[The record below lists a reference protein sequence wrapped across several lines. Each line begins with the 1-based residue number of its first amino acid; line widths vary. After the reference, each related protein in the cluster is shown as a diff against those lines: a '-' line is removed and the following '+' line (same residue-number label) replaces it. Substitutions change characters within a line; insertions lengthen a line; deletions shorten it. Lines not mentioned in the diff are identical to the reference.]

1 MTSRL
6 LFRMSVLVLLFA
18 AIAVAASAQQTI
30 KCESNN
36 GGRNYCGSVP
46 SNHVTLERQISGSPC
61 VRNST
66 WGVDNRGLWVDRGCR
81 AIFNISYNGR
91 PPAGGGGYPP
101 PPPPGAGYPPNQ
113 GGWNHQRPGGEPWPP
128 SGNWNGGNWG
138 RGGACFYKDS
148 NFRGD
153 YICLRR
159 GENRPALNMND
170 SISSIRV
177 FGGAR
182 VNFWVNSNFNGQRAG
197 TANDVPNLKDW
208 RIPGTNSSWNDRI
221 SSIRV
226 Q

>member
-6 LFRMSVLVLLFA
+6 LFRMAVLVSLLA
-18 AIAVAASAQQTI
+18 ASVVAASAQQTI

-36 GGRNYCGSVP
+36 GGRNYCGNVP
-46 SNHVTLERQISGSPC
+46 PNRVTLERQISGSPC
-61 VRNST
+61 VRDRT

-81 AIFNISYNGR
+81 ATFNVSYSGHGHQNAGYA
-91 PPAGGGGYPP
+91 PPPPGGGYP
-101 PPPPGAGYPPNQ
+101 NQ
-113 GGWNHQRPGGEPWPP
+113 NNNGWYHQRPGGDSWPP

-153 YICLRR
+153 YFCLRR
-159 GENRPALNMND
+159 GENRPTISMND
-170 SISSIRV
+170 RISSIRV
-177 FGGAR
+177 FGGGR
-182 VNFWVNSNFNGQRAG
+182 VTFWVDSNFNGGRG
-197 TANDVPNLKDW
+197 NTSNDVNNLSNW
-208 RIPGTNSSWNDRI
+208 RVPGSNHSWNDRI